1 MAGTSHAK
9 TRFALMPG
17 HDTSPWPSTSDI
29 PINLFSKRYRQPM
42 TAYVINE
49 ITISDPALYKTYADR
64 MPSTL
69 TPFGG
74 VFLARGTPE
83 AISGAIPSPRV
94 VIVQFP
100 DVEKAKAW
108 RNSPAYAELLVIRDR
123 ASTSRVYVIDG
134 V

>member
-1 MAGTSHAK
+1 VPEAYRPVPESATLSGCHGKQRLFEQANKTVLSIVSVDLFPARHHRTHDRLRHQRDHHQRSRAVQNLRRRDAIHA
-9 TRFALMPG
+9 
-17 HDTSPWPSTSDI
+17 
-29 PINLFSKRYRQPM
+29 
-42 TAYVINE
+42 E
-49 ITISDPALYKTYADR
+49 
-64 MPSTL
+64 
-69 TPFGG
+69 
-74 VFLARGTPE
+74 TPE

-108 RNSPAYAELLVIRDR
+108 RNSPAYAELLVIRDG